1 MDPDPAGNL
10 LRQGSD
16 ALVTADW
23 ETARVCFEQALAEEQ
38 SPEALDGLGR
48 ALHFLGRYEEAIE
61 LTERAC
67 VAYGDAGRS
76 VDAADC
82 ARWLAFLHGTINGN
96 FAVAGGW
103 MGRAKTL
110 LDDVEE
116 CAGHGWLLL
125 DHAPLSDDVAERERL
140 AVSALAIARRF
151 GDRPL
156 EYDAMALL
164 GESRV
169 LSGRVA
175 EGMQMLDEAMTAVA
189 SGEVGDI
196 VAVADILCRLFS
208 ACETARDIVRAE
220 QWMSVGGAFESWSE
234 WVSPVC
240 RTHYGGILIAAGRWT
255 EAEEHLAAA
264 AGVFERSYRAMR
276 GFALVKLADLRVRQ
290 GRLEEA
296 RRLLEDNEHQPLAR
310 RALATIA
317 LVNGDVALAEDMAR
331 LCLDAQG
338 PPDPACATALELLVQ
353 IRLARGDLAGAR
365 AALGDVVDLAAGS
378 DDGSTAALAELA
390 AGRVQAADGGDAAPV
405 LQSALQRFAD
415 LDLPYEAARCRLA
428 LAGAIAEDAP
438 AGAAA
443 EARAALDA
451 FERMGAAH
459 DADSAAALLRELG
472 SGGRAWPKRYGP
484 LTKRESEVLSLL
496 AAGCSNADIAS
507 RLVIS
512 RRTAEHHVAS
522 ILSKLDLKSRS
533 EAAAYAVRTASEDT

>member
-1 MDPDPAGNL
+1 MNPESPRELVSRGRN
-10 LRQGSD
+10 
-16 ALVTADW
+16 ALAAADW
-23 ETARVCFEQALAEEQ
+23 EGARDCFERAVALEE

-48 ALHFLGRYEEAIE
+48 ALHFLGEYHDAMAV
-61 LTERAC
+61 TEQAFL
-67 VAYGDAGRS
+67 AYNEAGRV

-82 ARWLAFLHGTINGN
+82 ARWLAFSHGTINGN
-96 FAVAGGW
+96 LAVAGGW

-110 LDDVEE
+110 LDDIDE

-151 GDRPL
+151 GDRAL

-169 LSGRVA
+169 VSGRIT
-175 EGMQMLDEAMTAVA
+175 EGMEMLDEAMTAVA
-189 SGEVGDI
+189 SGELDDI
-196 VAVADILCRLFS
+196 VAVGDILCRLFS
-208 ACETARDIVRAE
+208 ACESARDIVRAE
-220 QWMSVGGAFESWSE
+220 QWMSIGGAFESWTD

-264 AGVFERSYRAMR
+264 ARVFERSYRAMR

-296 RRLLEDNEHQPLAR
+296 RRLLEDNDHQPVAR

-317 LVNGDVALAEDMAR
+317 LVKGDLALAEDMAG

-338 PPDPACATALELLVQ
+338 PPDPACAAALELLVQ
-353 IRLARGDLAGAR
+353 IRLARGDLPGAR
-365 AALGDVVDLAAGS
+365 AALAEVVAVAAGC
-378 DDGSTAALAELA
+378 DDDSAAAFAELA
-390 AGRVQAADGGDAAPV
+390 GGRVQAAERGDAAPA

-428 LAGAIAEDAP
+428 LAGAIAADAP
-438 AGAAA
+438 DGAAA

-451 FERMGAAH
+451 FGRMGAAH
-459 DADSAAALLRELG
+459 DANAAEALLRELG
-472 SGGRAWPKRYGP
+472 GGGRVWPKRYGP
-484 LTKRESEVLSLL
+484 LTKRESEVLGLL
-496 AAGCSNADIAS
+496 ADGCSNADIAN
-507 RLVIS
+507 RLFIS
-512 RRTAEHHVAS
+512 PRTAEHHVAS

-533 EAAAYAVRTASEDT
+533 EAAAYATRAAIEDR